1 MYPLPLISLL
11 NPSVHFEVAYLDQSL
26 VYNDLCS
33 RIPGGATHKANG
45 YMSEPEHGY
54 ESDYASV
61 DAYSG
66 IGPHKP

>member
-1 MYPLPLISLL
+1 MSPGFFS
-11 NPSVHFEVAYLDQSL
+11 
-26 VYNDLCS
+26 NDLFGPY
-33 RIPGGATHKANG
+33 IPGGAMHKANG

-66 IGPHKP
+66 IAPHKP